1 MKLKKLSKIIKV
13 LKSNKFKYVELDT
26 LVPVDFINQK
36 SSDNFRHLMFTFT
49 NQNTFW
55 ALRPDLTLMS
65 LVRYVSNKTKKKEK
79 IFYEGSVYRQKEKNT
94 NPIIDQCGFEIIG
107 SKNEKKD
114 DAEVIDVAIKMINK
128 LKIKPAKLV
137 IGNTNIFKEF
147 LYNIEDL
154 NERWASR
161 LYKNFNNKE
170 YFNELLLRLE
180 TSNDLDE
187 KIIKYDTKI
196 YKKLK
201 SLDKNLVI
209 GRRKVKDI
217 ISRFEKKTIFDPRKP
232 DQGKKI
238 SRLIRNFIKIS
249 NSPLKDVERKL
260 RNFFK
265 KNKIKINL
273 NYIFPKNLKKIK
285 NIKTSF
291 EFFRTLDMYD
301 GLIFKIERNKKIVFS
316 GGRVKTAIM
325 NKKIKLCGGAIN
337 INNL

>member
-26 LVPVDFINQK
+26 LVPVNFINQK
-36 SSDNFRHLMFTFT
+36 SSDSFRHLMFTFT
-49 NQNTFW
+49 NQNTSW

-65 LVRYVSNKTKKKEK
+65 LFRYVSNNTKKKEK
-79 IFYEGSVYRQKEKNT
+79 IFYQGSVFRQKEKNT

-107 SKNEKKD
+107 SNNQKKD
-114 DAEVIDVAIKMINK
+114 DSEVIDVAVKIINN
-128 LKIKPAKLV
+128 LKIKSTKLV
-137 IGNTNIFKEF
+137 IGNTNIFKDF

-187 KIIKYDTKI
+187 KVIKYDTKI

-232 DQGKKI
+232 DQGRKI
-238 SRLIRNFIKIS
+238 SRLIRNFINIS
-249 NSPLKDVERKL
+249 NSPLKDVESKL
-260 RNFFK
+260 RSFFK

-291 EFFRTLDMYD
+291 ELFRTLDMYD

-316 GGRVKTAIM
+316 GGRVKTSIM
-325 NKKIKLCGGAIN
+325 SKKIKLCGGAIN
-337 INNL
+337 INHL